1 MTHSTH
7 MTAAMDEVDEV
18 GIKNFVVRSRE
29 VLFVLKF
36 RCHSR
41 HLPISLLP
49 KGRLPIKNYRQ
60 SSISKMDS
68 SYYIKKYQTNVFVP
82 LFYLFF
88 CIYWQGFFHHQTLT
102 FFEALTS
109 SDDLILMSS
118 IDHLISLFRLLL
130 NSPLESH
137 WIRGLKLTSKLRA
150 VQFWVSWKKM
160 TTKSERRT
168 SVSSSTV
175 WIVSF

>member
-1 MTHSTH
+1 MTLSVTPRLFRTSSMFQTTKGVHIH
-7 MTAAMDEVDEV
+7 
-18 GIKNFVVRSRE
+18 IKVKGPHDPHHPHDGRDGRSWWSWEKKNRGP
-29 VLFVLKF
+29 FARSFIVLKF

-68 SYYIKKYQTNVFVP
+68 SYYNKKYQTNVFVP
-82 LFYLFF
+82 FFYLFF

-109 SDDLILMSS
+109 SDVLILMSS
-118 IDHLISLFRLLL
+118 IDHLISLDFC
-130 NSPLESH
+130 
-137 WIRGLKLTSKLRA
+137 
-150 VQFWVSWKKM
+150 
-160 TTKSERRT
+160 
-168 SVSSSTV
+168 
-175 WIVSF
+175 